1 MARHILRGI
10 ALALL
15 AFAPVGAQYKA
26 RDVSGVVTDLR
37 GNPLPKVAVQI
48 ENTKT
53 LLVRSYIT
61 GPDGRYHFNELN
73 DDIDFTLKAHY
84 HRFWSKPKTLSKFNA
99 EPHPVVILIIPV
111 D

>member
-1 MARHILRGI
+1 MARHILRGF

-15 AFAPVGAQYKA
+15 ALAPAGAQYKP

-37 GNPLPKVAVQI
+37 GNALPKVAVQI
-48 ENTKT
+48 ENTRT

-61 GPDGRYHFNELN
+61 GPDGRYHFEDLN
-73 DDIDFTLKAHY
+73 DDIDFVLKAHY
-84 HRFWSKPKTLSKFNA
+84 RRFWSKPKTLSKFNA
-99 EPHPVVILIIPV
+99 EHHPVVMLVIPV